1 MFFQTRFKKHTP
13 LRLNLKVKT
22 TRLKSTQ
29 IKNVCKFYNRFS
41 TGPPDPP
48 LDIKVDEVT
57 ETTSFVSWSPGPDNH
72 SPVFAYNIQIR
83 SPFSLGW
90 QAAKTG
96 VQELIV

>member
-1 MFFQTRFKKHTP
+1 MTKSFKI
-13 LRLNLKVKT
+13 V
-22 TRLKSTQ
+22 S
-29 IKNVCKFYNRFS
+29 F

-57 ETTSFVSWSPGPDNH
+57 ETTSFMSWSPGPDNR

-96 VQELIV
+96 VQELFVLIICSLS

>member
-1 MFFQTRFKKHTP
+1 M
-13 LRLNLKVKT
+13 
-22 TRLKSTQ
+22 
-29 IKNVCKFYNRFS
+29 CKFYNNLS

-57 ETTSFVSWSPGPDNH
+57 ATTSFVSWSPGPDNH

-96 VQELIV
+96 AGINSLD